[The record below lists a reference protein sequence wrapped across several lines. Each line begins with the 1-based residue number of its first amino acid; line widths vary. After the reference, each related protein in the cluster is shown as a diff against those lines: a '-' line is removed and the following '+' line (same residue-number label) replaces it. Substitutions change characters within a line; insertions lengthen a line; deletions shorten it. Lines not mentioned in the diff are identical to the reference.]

1 MESGSYWTRRTS
13 RRRLLRGGGLGV
25 VGLATAALVG
35 CSDDEDAEPTA
46 TGDSNGGSE
55 TSTATSAPTTAIK
68 RGGTLRVTT
77 SAEPLGSL
85 NPHRGQG
92 GGDHKFFWTM
102 FEGLAQY
109 NHEGVPDTS
118 ISLAESWEIVD
129 PTTIQFK
136 LRQGVKFHDG
146 TDLNAEAVRY
156 NIEHVQAEDYNSAA
170 RAQMLP
176 IQEVEVIDDHTAIFR
191 LDAPNAALI
200 TLLGDRGGQIVSP
213 TALDQGIEAFDRNPI
228 GGTGP
233 FRFVEWVE
241 DTRVVVEKNPDYWRN
256 GEDGSPLPY
265 YDQLEFQV
273 VPDNNVQLA
282 SFESGE
288 VDIIPPPLSS
298 LDALEANGQYHIE
311 EFVGASWS
319 GMYFNL
325 AMEPTND
332 VNFRRAISY
341 AIDREAENQAINF
354 GRFQIGKGIIT
365 PALAWAYQPPDNVPY
380 FDLDKAREFLAA
392 SNYPEGAS
400 FTCTIATSQ
409 DAVTRA
415 ALWQDMLAEIGIDM
429 QIEPLQTY
437 TNRMWVVQDVNS
449 LLAGF
454 SLRADPDG
462 TVGEV
467 VHSEGFYNAGH
478 VPNEELD
485 HAIEMARQ
493 SYDLEERK
501 RWYAEVERI
510 LADQVYDVYSTYT
523 SQYRAFQPRVQNAS
537 TIFGAEGKDRY
548 HELWIDDEA

>member
-1 MESGSYWTRRTS
+1 MESNYWTGRTS
-13 RRRLLRGGGLGV
+13 RRAILRGGGIGLT
-25 VGLATAALVG
+25 GLAAAALVG
-35 CSDDEDAEPTA
+35 CSDDAEDGASTPAGTSD
-46 TGDSNGGSE
+46 TGAS
-55 TSTATSAPTTAIK
+55 STATSGPASAIK
-68 RGGTLRVTT
+68 RGGTLKVTT
-77 SAEPLGSL
+77 AAEPLGSL

-109 NHEGVPDTS
+109 NREGVPDTS
-118 ISLAESWEIVD
+118 ISLAESWEIID

-146 TDLNAEAVRY
+146 TDLNAEAVKY

-170 RAQMLP
+170 RGQILP
-176 IQEVEVIDDHTAIFR
+176 IQEVEVVDDHTAIFH

-213 TALDQGIEAFDRNPI
+213 TALDKGVEAFDRNPL

-241 DTRVVVEKNPDYWRN
+241 DTRVVVERNPDYWRN
-256 GEDGSPLPY
+256 GDDGSPLPY
-265 YDQLEFQV
+265 YDRLEFQV

-298 LDALEANGQYHIE
+298 LDALEANSKYHIE

-325 AMEPTND
+325 ALEPTND

-354 GRFQIGKGIIT
+354 GRYQIASGILT
-365 PALAWAYQPPDNVPY
+365 PALSWVYQPPENAPH
-380 FDLDKAREFLAA
+380 FDLDKAKEFLAA
-392 SNYPEGAS
+392 SAYPEGAS

-409 DAVTRA
+409 DAATRA
-415 ALWQDMLAEIGIDM
+415 ALWQDMLGKIGIDM
-429 QIEPLQTY
+429 KIEPLQTY

-454 SLRADPDG
+454 SIRADPDG
-462 TVGEV
+462 TAGEV

-485 HAIEMARQ
+485 NAIEMARQ

-510 LADQVYDVYSTYT
+510 LVDQVYDVYSTYT
-523 SQYRAFQPRVQNAS
+523 AQYRAFQPRVQNAG
-537 TIFGAEGKDRY
+537 TVFGAEGKDRY
-548 HELWIDDEA
+548 HELWIDDDA